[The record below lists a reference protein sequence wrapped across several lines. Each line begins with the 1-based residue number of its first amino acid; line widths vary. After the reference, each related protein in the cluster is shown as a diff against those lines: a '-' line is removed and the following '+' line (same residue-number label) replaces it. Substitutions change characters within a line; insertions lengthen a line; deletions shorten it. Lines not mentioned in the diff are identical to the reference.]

1 MFWIACPEALDQIVD
16 RRDKDRPQRIM
27 ELLGPERMIRKWRNA
42 AIVASL
48 WVKTSKLR
56 RDRRRA
62 RRLPRTPFAENIQR

>member
-48 WVKTSKLR
+48 
-56 RDRRRA
+56 
-62 RRLPRTPFAENIQR
+62 